1 MPSAAWEWGLWGP
14 FQSQHS
20 GILWFC
26 DLHSPFQP
34 NHSMNIVILDN
45 IYVCCSTDA
54 HIRNQ
59 AANSSTIY
67 LPSQTASSPEL
78 LSSIPTNSAVP
89 QLGPRSAENPGTGTR
104 CPHSW
109 QPHCP
114 QPHHRGRQGAE
125 QCLQCAVH
133 SRKPISVAGRKLLH
147 FRQAAQRAAHA
158 WSAHGHR
165 SDLGPVLSPSLLLEV
180 TQYDLTSS
188 RTFCK
193 LLWALR
199 VRLDAHRAC

>member
-45 IYVCCSTDA
+45 ICVCCSTDA

-89 QLGPRSAENPGTGTR
+89 QLAPDLQRTQGQGQAALTPGSPTAPSPITGAGRERSSACSVLCTAGSLFLLQAGSCCISAKQHKEQHMLGVLTATGQTWVLFSA
-104 CPHSW
+104 PHSYW
-109 QPHCP
+109 KSLNMTLLPAERFANCF
-114 QPHHRGRQGAE
+114 GR
-125 QCLQCAVH
+125 CV
-133 SRKPISVAGRKLLH
+133 
-147 FRQAAQRAAHA
+147 
-158 WSAHGHR
+158 
-165 SDLGPVLSPSLLLEV
+165 
-180 TQYDLTSS
+180 
-188 RTFCK
+188 
-193 LLWALR
+193 
-199 VRLDAHRAC
+199 